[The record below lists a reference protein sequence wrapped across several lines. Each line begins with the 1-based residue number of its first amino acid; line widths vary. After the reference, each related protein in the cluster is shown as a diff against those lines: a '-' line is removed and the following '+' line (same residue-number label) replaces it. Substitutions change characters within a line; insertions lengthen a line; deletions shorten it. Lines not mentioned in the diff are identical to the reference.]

1 MTTRLLLPAALLLC
15 GCSLRH
21 KAVAPEPARGPARDS
36 LFLLDQTRG
45 DSVAVRG
52 AIDGP
57 LALLGPGVVFLRAGV
72 PIVFGRDAAR
82 TLFAGA
88 AAAPATGAHAWQPL
102 GGGVSSDLRHAYT
115 FGIAAQ
121 ASGSTVIRLERYIAY
136 WTRDRGQPWRI
147 AAYAE
152 VNGSAAHEIE
162 PVLRAEHLSPP
173 SAVPLLKP
181 MADYIQSVRAAD
193 SLFSDLA
200 DRMGTGFAFANTATA
215 DGALF
220 GPSELIVGPKAI
232 DNYFRAQPVGT
243 SLSWRPVYAVVAG
256 SGDLAFTVGE
266 SIRTGRSA
274 SGAAEQRFGKYLTV
288 WQRQRDGT
296 WKFVVDGGNPTPA
309 KAER

>member
-15 GCSLRH
+15 GCGLRH
-21 KAVAPEPARGPARDS
+21 HAVAPEPARGPARDS

-45 DSVAVRG
+45 DSVAARG

-57 LALLGPGVVFLRAGV
+57 LALLSPGVVFLRAGV
-72 PIVFGRDAAR
+72 PVVFGRDAAR
-82 TLFAGA
+82 TLFATS
-88 AAAPATGAHAWQPL
+88 PATGAHAWQPL
-102 GGGVSSDLRHAYT
+102 GGGVSYDLRHGYT
-115 FGIAAQ
+115 FGIAAH
-121 ASGSTVIRLERYIAY
+121 APGSTAIRLERYIAY

-152 VNGSAAHEIE
+152 VNGTPARDIE
-162 PVLRAEHLSPP
+162 PVLTAEQLSPP
-173 SAVPLLKP
+173 SAVPLLRP
-181 MADYIQSVRAAD
+181 MADYVQSVRAAD

-200 DRMGTGFAFANTATA
+200 DRMGTGFAFANTATD

-220 GPSELIVGPKAI
+220 GPSQLIVGPKAI
-232 DNYFRAQPVGT
+232 DDYFRAQPPGT
-243 SLSWRPVYAVVAG
+243 SLSWRPLYAVVAG

-288 WQRQRDGT
+288 WSRQRDGT

>member
-1 MTTRLLLPAALLLC
+1 LLLPAALLLC

-21 KAVAPEPARGPARDS
+21 NVVAPEPARGTARDS

-45 DSVAVRG
+45 DSVAARG

-57 LALLGPGVVFLRAGV
+57 LAFFSPSVVFLRAGV
-72 PIVFGRDAAR
+72 PVVFGRDAAR
-82 TLFAGA
+82 TLFA
-88 AAAPATGAHAWQPL
+88 AAPATGPHAWQPL

-115 FGIAAQ
+115 FGVAAL
-121 ASGSTVIRLERYIAY
+121 ARAAAAIRLERYIAY
-136 WTRDRGQPWRI
+136 WTRERGQPWRI

-152 VNGSAAHEIE
+152 VNSSPAVEIMLSAEQ
-162 PVLRAEHLSPP
+162 LSPP
-173 SAVPLLKP
+173 SAVPVFRP
-181 MADYIQSVRAAD
+181 MADYVQSVRAAD

-215 DGALF
+215 DGVLF
-220 GPSELIVGPKAI
+220 GPSELIVGRKAI
-232 DNYFRAQPVGT
+232 DDYFKAQPPGT
-243 SLSWRPVYAVVAG
+243 SLSWRPVYAVVAF

-274 SGAAEQRFGKYLTV
+274 SGAAEQRFGKYITV
-288 WQRQRDGT
+288 WQRERDGT
-296 WKFVVDGGNPTPA
+296 WKFVVTGGNPTPA